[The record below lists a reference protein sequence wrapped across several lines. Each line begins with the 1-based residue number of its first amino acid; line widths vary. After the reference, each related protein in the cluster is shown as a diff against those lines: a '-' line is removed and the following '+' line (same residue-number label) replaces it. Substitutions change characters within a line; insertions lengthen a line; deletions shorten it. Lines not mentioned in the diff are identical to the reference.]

1 MTRMLT
7 RSMTKV
13 TSEYDIR
20 YLGVWHM
27 LPRSMA
33 YVSSEYDICYLG
45 VWRMLPRSLTYV
57 TTEYDILYVISEYDI
72 CYLGVWHM
80 LLVPLR
86 RPGPVP
92 LWDCQCGQ
100 QTCPEWSTCRYL
112 QFLNIKRWKYLQNK
126 TIIIAHLILLRKNGG
141 SRKNNENILKK

>member
-1 MTRMLT
+1 MLP

-45 VWRMLPRSLTYV
+45 V
-57 TTEYDILYVISEYDI
+57 
-72 CYLGVWHM
+72 
-80 LLVPLR
+80 
-86 RPGPVP
+86 
-92 LWDCQCGQ
+92 
-100 QTCPEWSTCRYL
+100 
-112 QFLNIKRWKYLQNK
+112 
-126 TIIIAHLILLRKNGG
+126 
-141 SRKNNENILKK
+141 